1 MNEGEKDQK
10 GSGEYRSS
18 DEAQM
23 CGECDIVAHQS
34 RIRAWDKET
43 DAVELAQ

>member
-1 MNEGEKDQK
+1 MNEGKK
-10 GSGEYRSS
+10 TKRVLANIGAS

-34 RIRAWDKET
+34 RITAREKET